1 MKTPQFQLANGK
13 NIKIP
18 PFVWKSV
25 QKLESEQ
32 EYLETD
38 GLYRVPGDKNK
49 IQKIRAELNQVKI
62 DSKPKNTFLQN
73 EWETFE
79 SCNDAAVIAGTL
91 KLFLRELP
99 EPLLPYNLHRWHLM
113 SYPEIY
119 LCLFE
124 TVS

>member
-1 MKTPQFQLANGK
+1 MKTPQLPLANGK
-13 NIKIP
+13 KMKIP
-18 PFVWKSV
+18 LFVWKSV
-25 QKLESEQ
+25 QKMESEQ

-49 IQKIRAELNQVKI
+49 IQNIRTELNQVIVDQSLKI
-62 DSKPKNTFLQN
+62 MFRQN
-73 EWETFE
+73 EWGTFE
-79 SCNDAAVIAGTL
+79 GCNDAAVIAGTL

-99 EPLLPYNLHRWHLM
+99 EPLLPYNLHRWQLM